1 MFPNFGTTFY
11 RLFAHK
17 KGSGLMANIQERRD
31 KSGKL
36 ISYSIRV
43 YRGRGADGKQLKP
56 WTATFEV
63 SPTWTEK
70 SARKKAEAFAATF
83 EKECR
88 EGITSDSRQKFAA
101 YCDYVIELKAS
112 RGVKHSTIV
121 RYKELTTRIYPA
133 IGHLKLKDLRADH
146 LNILYTQ
153 LAQPERCSSRAT
165 AKVDL
170 AAILK
175 EKSLTRSELSKS
187 AGLPLRAVYA
197 AVKGEQVSRDAAEAI
212 SAALGVNSFKV
223 EESARTLSTKTILEH
238 QRLISTVLE
247 QAVKER
253 LIPFNVASR
262 ATLPKVEHKEVN
274 YFQPEQIAAIRDALE
289 AEPIKWRMLT
299 HMLLITGA
307 RRGEILGLKWDKVDF
322 TNNQV
327 YICNSILYSP
337 DIGIYE
343 STPKTERSKRYITL
357 PAETMQFLR
366 QYRAWQNTERLR
378 LGEYY
383 QNQGFVFSQDTGG
396 PMHPDSVTDWLNKF
410 SKRHG
415 LPHINPHA
423 FRHTMASMLYFNG
436 VDSVSI
442 SKRLGHAQVSTTAN
456 IYAHVMEEADK
467 KNADILADV
476 FLKKA

>member
-1 MFPNFGTTFY
+1 
-11 RLFAHK
+11 
-17 KGSGLMANIQERRD
+17 MANIQERRSKD
-31 KSGKL
+31 GKL

-43 YRGRGADGKQLKP
+43 HRGRGTDGKQLKP

-88 EGITSDSRQKFAA
+88 EGVTSDSRQKFAP

-121 RYKELTTRIYPA
+121 RYKELATRIYPS
-133 IGHLKLKDLRADH
+133 IGHIKLKDLRADH
-146 LNILYTQ
+146 LNSLYTK
-153 LAQPERCSSRAT
+153 LAKPGAGKGNSRAIS
-165 AKVDL
+165 KIDL
-170 AAILK
+170 ATLLK
-175 EKSLTRSELSKS
+175 EKGITRVQLSKDT
-187 AGLPLRAVYA
+187 GLPLRAVYA
-197 AVKGEQVSRDAAEAI
+197 AAKGEQVSRKAADAI
-212 SAALGVNSFKV
+212 SAALSVDAFKV
-223 EESARTLSTKTILEH
+223 ESDTRTLSAKTILEH
-238 QRLISTVLE
+238 HRLISTVLE
-247 QAVKER
+247 QAVKEG
-253 LIPFNVASR
+253 LVPFNVAGR

-274 YFQPEQIAAIRDALE
+274 YFQPEQVAAIRDALE
-289 AEPIKWRMLT
+289 EEPIKWRMLT

-322 TNNQV
+322 ANNQV
-327 YICNSILYSP
+327 YICNSVLYSP

-357 PAETMQFLR
+357 PAETMQLLR

-456 IYAHVMEEADK
+456 IYAHVMEAADQ
-467 KNADILADV
+467 KNADILAEV